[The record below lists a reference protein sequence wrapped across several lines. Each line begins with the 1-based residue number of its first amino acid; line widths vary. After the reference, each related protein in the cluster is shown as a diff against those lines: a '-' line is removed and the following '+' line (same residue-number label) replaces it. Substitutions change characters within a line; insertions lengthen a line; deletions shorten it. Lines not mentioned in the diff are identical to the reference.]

1 MVHLYFLMMLMQK
14 EHIYQPFEILFK
26 TLDEDPQMEHQHS
39 FFELVYILSG
49 KGKQCI
55 NEHQFEYHENHLFL
69 LTPSD
74 CHKFD
79 IETTTSFFFLRFT
92 DIYLQKNGLAPQ
104 YVEQL
109 EYILQ
114 NASHEP
120 GCVLKNQS
128 DKTLVR
134 PIVEAIIRE
143 QVNQDVNNQELI
155 TQLVN
160 TLIVVVARNIAKY
173 LPQRVNEYSDE
184 KILNILQYIQSNIYE
199 PDKIRAKTI
208 SDYFGI
214 SETYLGRY
222 FKKHTDETLQQYII
236 NYRIRLIENRLKNS
250 DLRVNEIADSFGFTD
265 ESHLNKFFRKSKG
278 ISPLAFRKAVRENK

>member
-1 MVHLYFLMMLMQK
+1 MVYLHFLMMLMQK

-26 TLDEDPQMEHQHS
+26 TLDEDPQMEHKHS

-55 NEHQFEYHENHLFL
+55 NEHKFEYHENHLFL

-143 QVNQDVNNQELI
+143 QVNQDVNNQELV